1 MAISKVLILLI
12 IVLVSLLLIPKSE
25 TRSLSV
31 DTHRDGIMKKDVTKT
46 LLRELLQKSEQLMKA
61 RNLGDQKDKMEGRY
75 YTNRRSPG
83 GPDPKHHSV
92 NLR

>member
-31 DTHRDGIMKKDVTKT
+31 DTHRDGIMKDVTKT